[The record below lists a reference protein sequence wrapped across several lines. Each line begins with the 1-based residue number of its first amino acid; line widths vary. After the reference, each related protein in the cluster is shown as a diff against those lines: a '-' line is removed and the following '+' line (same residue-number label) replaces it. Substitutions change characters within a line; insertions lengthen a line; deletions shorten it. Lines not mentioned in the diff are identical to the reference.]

1 MSQNRVIIDPT
12 VITVTTNLEN
22 LENSD
27 QTDDH
32 LITEEEEEAHLPARA
47 NLPAQTCR
55 FFPPIKN
62 C

>member
-1 MSQNRVIIDPT
+1 MSQNMVISDPT

-32 LITEEEEEAHLPARA
+32 LITEKEEAHLPA
-47 NLPAQTCR
+47 
-55 FFPPIKN
+55 
-62 C
+62 